1 MRAVTTGPSTGGEA
15 IAPGRQDEFPRNRNP
30 GFRSANLI
38 ICGTA
43 HFSPMWL
50 LSTRLTSWRSC
61 ALFAVACRVEPVV
74 TRPAPP
80 QSRT

>member
-43 HFSPMWL
+43 HFPPHEVPL
-50 LSTRLTSWRSC
+50 DPPN
-61 ALFAVACRVEPVV
+61 VA
-74 TRPAPP
+74 AHGPP
-80 QSRT
+80 PRCGHS